1 MDAEPIRTPRLT
13 LIPLAV
19 EHAAEMAEALGD
31 PALHTFIG
39 GSPATP
45 SELRARYTR
54 MIAGPPPGRDEV
66 WLNWVIRLHPSQ
78 DLNRS
83 ENSDASQGPKTSEP
97 TDTSRDLDG
106 PETTGGSAP
115 GNRMETGS
123 GPESGDKT
131 ETASGPESG
140 DKTETA
146 SGAETGDKTETAS
159 GAETGNGS
167 EGPSGSDPLTGYV
180 QATVTSAEASVA
192 WVVGVPWQGRGIAGE
207 AALALVAWLR
217 ERGVSTIVATVHP
230 DHAVSSAVARRA
242 GLVPTD
248 ARVDGEVV
256 WTSQRAR

>member
-13 LIPLAV
+13 LVPLAV
-19 EHAAEMAEALGD
+19 EHAGEMAEVLGD
-31 PALHTFIG
+31 PTLHTFIG

-45 SELRARYTR
+45 AELRARYTR
-54 MIAGPPPGRDEV
+54 MVAGPPPGRDEA

-78 DLNRS
+78 NLNR
-83 ENSDASQGPKTSEP
+83 Q
-97 TDTSRDLDG
+97 
-106 PETTGGSAP
+106 
-115 GNRMETGS
+115 
-123 GPESGDKT
+123 
-131 ETASGPESG
+131 
-140 DKTETA
+140 
-146 SGAETGDKTETAS
+146 
-159 GAETGNGS
+159 

-180 QATVTSAEASVA
+180 QATVTPAEASVA

-230 DHAVSSAVARRA
+230 GHAVSSAVARRA

-256 WTSQRAR
+256 WTSQRIN

>member
-54 MIAGPPPGRDEV
+54 MVAGPPPGRDEV

-83 ENSDASQGPKTSEP
+83 ETPDASQGPNTSEP
-97 TDTSRDLDG
+97 TDASRDLG
-106 PETTGGSAP
+106 RPETGG
-115 GNRMETGS
+115 

-131 ETASGPESG
+131 ETAGG
-140 DKTETA
+140 T
-146 SGAETGDKTETAS
+146 ETGD
-159 GAETGNGS
+159 GS
-167 EGPSGSDPLTGYV
+167 EGPSGDPLTGYV
-180 QATVTSAEASVA
+180 QATVTPAEASVA

-256 WTSQRAR
+256 WTSQQAE

>member
-1 MDAEPIRTPRLT
+1 MDAEVIKTPRLT

-54 MIAGPPPGRDEV
+54 MIAGPPPGRDEL

-78 DLNRS
+78 NLNRS
-83 ENSDASQGPKTSEP
+83 ENSGASQGPDTSDPTDASRGLGRPETPGGSEP
-97 TDTSRDLDG
+97 
-106 PETTGGSAP
+106 
-115 GNRMETGS
+115 
-123 GPESGDKT
+123 GDKT
-131 ETASGPESG
+131 ETAGGPELG

-146 SGAETGDKTETAS
+146 GGPETVD
-159 GAETGNGS
+159 GS
-167 EGPSGSDPLTGYV
+167 EGSSGSEPLTGYV
-180 QATVTSAEASVA
+180 QATVTPAEASVA

-242 GLVPTD
+242 GLVPTE

-256 WTSQRAR
+256 WTSQRAE

>member
-13 LIPLAV
+13 LVPLAV
-19 EHAAEMAEALGD
+19 EHAAEMAEALDD

-45 SELRARYTR
+45 AELRSRYTR
-54 MIAGPPPGRDEV
+54 MVAGPPPDRDEV

-78 DLNRS
+78 NLNRS
-83 ENSDASQGPKTSEP
+83 ENPDASQGPNTSE
-97 TDTSRDLDG
+97 TMDASRDVGGPETADG
-106 PETTGGSAP
+106 PET
-115 GNRMETGS
+115 
-123 GPESGDKT
+123 GDRT
-131 ETASGPESG
+131 ETADGP
-140 DKTETA
+140 
-146 SGAETGDKTETAS
+146 ETGDKAETPGGTET
-159 GAETGNGS
+159 GDGP
-167 EGPSGSDPLTGYV
+167 EGPSGPDHPLTGYV
-180 QATVTSAEASVA
+180 QATVTPAEASVA

-248 ARVDGEVV
+248 ARVDGEIV
-256 WTSQRAR
+256 WTSQRI

>member
-78 DLNRS
+78 NLNRS
-83 ENSDASQGPKTSEP
+83 ENSDASQGPDTPEP
-97 TDTSRDLDG
+97 TDAPRDLGGPKTASGSEPRDG
-106 PETTGGSAP
+106 SEPGDRTEPGG
-115 GNRMETGS
+115 
-123 GPESGDKT
+123 KT
-131 ETASGPESG
+131 ETAGE
-140 DKTETA
+140 TET
-146 SGAETGDKTETAS
+146 GY
-159 GAETGNGS
+159 GS

-180 QATVTSAEASVA
+180 QATVTPAEASVA

-256 WTSQRAR
+256 WTSQRAE

>member
-45 SELRARYTR
+45 SELRVRYTR

-78 DLNRS
+78 NLNRS
-83 ENSDASQGPKTSEP
+83 ENPDASQGPNTSEI
-97 TDTSRDLDG
+97 TDAPRDSDG
-106 PETTGGSAP
+106 PETTSGSEPGGRTEA
-115 GNRMETGS
+115 GG
-123 GPESGDKT
+123 GPETEGKT
-131 ETASGPESG
+131 ETG
-140 DKTETA
+140 D
-146 SGAETGDKTETAS
+146 
-159 GAETGNGS
+159 GS
-167 EGPSGSDPLTGYV
+167 ESPSGSDPLTGYV
-180 QATVTSAEASVA
+180 QATVTPAEASVA

-217 ERGVSTIVATVHP
+217 ERGVNTIVATVHP

-242 GLVPTD
+242 GLVPTE

-256 WTSQRAR
+256 WTSQQVR

>member
-19 EHAAEMAEALGD
+19 EHAAEMAEALAD
-31 PALHTFIG
+31 PALHAFIG

-54 MIAGPPPGRDEV
+54 MVAGPPPGRDEV

-78 DLNRS
+78 NLNRS
-83 ENSDASQGPKTSEP
+83 ENSDASQGPDTSEP
-97 TDTSRDLDG
+97 TDASRDLG
-106 PETTGGSAP
+106 RPETASGSEP
-115 GNRMETGS
+115 S
-123 GPESGDKT
+123 DKT
-131 ETASGPESG
+131 ETAG
-140 DKTETA
+140 ET
-146 SGAETGDKTETAS
+146 ETGD
-159 GAETGNGS
+159 GS
-167 EGPSGSDPLTGYV
+167 EGSSGSDPLTGYV
-180 QATVTSAEASVA
+180 QATVTPAEASVA

-256 WTSQRAR
+256 WTSQRAE